1 MKLKTVL
8 SAVICSA
15 LSLSVLSGCN
25 VIGSDADSLLR
36 PPKSMGD
43 EAEIEELISKT
54 ASNGYTLK
62 YPKSGSYRSAIVMQD
77 LDNDEKEEAIAF
89 YRTRDNLT
97 GIHMLVMYTKNDKWE
112 LSADFKVE
120 TTDIDCVDFTDING
134 DGISEILLGYSTY
147 TPNTNVLTCYSYSNG
162 KTTEIKSGQNYS
174 AFYCGDFNT
183 DGKNEV
189 MTLLLYSAE
198 KEANATMLQ
207 YNEEKNSLYAKAT
220 VKMDPS
226 IVKFKNVSVTY
237 VDKTVKGI
245 VVDGEFANTEVNSQI
260 IYYNDELSLLRNP
273 LYSEKKKNITQRTS
287 PVICTDTDKDGIIE
301 IPVISK
307 FPHSDKEPVETVA
320 DQIKWYS
327 FIAENESYVL
337 KSRVA
342 ANYNFNYS
350 IKLTEIAK
358 ENTITALSQLNNNS
372 MKFYEWN
379 KNKLGNELFEI
390 KVFSSSQW
398 DEGKIDDTYTLIYKD
413 NKYAYTYKIINKE
426 NQYSLTDDKIKTA
439 FAILSET
446 AV

>member
-97 GIHMLVMYTKNDKWE
+97 GIHMLVMYTKNDKCE

-189 MTLLLYSAE
+189 MTLL
-198 KEANATMLQ
+198 
-207 YNEEKNSLYAKAT
+207 
-220 VKMDPS
+220 
-226 IVKFKNVSVTY
+226 
-237 VDKTVKGI
+237 
-245 VVDGEFANTEVNSQI
+245 
-260 IYYNDELSLLRNP
+260 
-273 LYSEKKKNITQRTS
+273 
-287 PVICTDTDKDGIIE
+287 
-301 IPVISK
+301 
-307 FPHSDKEPVETVA
+307 
-320 DQIKWYS
+320 
-327 FIAENESYVL
+327 
-337 KSRVA
+337 
-342 ANYNFNYS
+342 
-350 IKLTEIAK
+350 
-358 ENTITALSQLNNNS
+358 
-372 MKFYEWN
+372 
-379 KNKLGNELFEI
+379 
-390 KVFSSSQW
+390 
-398 DEGKIDDTYTLIYKD
+398 
-413 NKYAYTYKIINKE
+413 
-426 NQYSLTDDKIKTA
+426 
-439 FAILSET
+439 
-446 AV
+446 